1 MAGRGGWGRG
11 GGFQRYVP
19 PVPFVLFPEDINLP
33 DAKPAEID
41 RYTMKLLKWDNQFNS
56 YFKAAAYYLE
66 EKEEVKGRKRMH
78 VETYSDKKKKKNFT
92 RDSLSQ
98 VLHFEG
104 FAKELIPGKKM
115 WRSRKKMRWNPEADM
130 TQKKFFEELEKKL
143 KVSLRKRV
151 NIKAKKKE
159 KKKVKTKMKMKRR
172 IRSPREILMMV
183 TIIRMI
189 MLMMMKTIIMMLN
202 LVMMK
207 ISCKLSI
214 WRMIVY
220 SSLFQGL

>member
-143 KVSLRKRV
+143 K
-151 NIKAKKKE
+151 KE
-159 KKKVKTKMKMKRR
+159 EGKHKGEEEGEEESEDEDENEEEDQESEGDFNDGDYNQNDYVDDDEDDYNDVE
-172 IRSPREILMMV
+172 PGYDED
-183 TIIRMI
+183 I
-189 MLMMMKTIIMMLN
+189 M
-202 LVMMK
+202 
-207 ISCKLSI
+207 
-214 WRMIVY
+214 
-220 SSLFQGL
+220 

>member
-104 FAKELIPGKKM
+104 FAKELIP
-115 WRSRKKMRWNPEADM
+115 DM

-143 KVSLRKRV
+143 KEEGKHKGEEEGEEESEDEDENEEEDQESEGDFNDGDYNQNDYVDDDEDDYNDV
-151 NIKAKKKE
+151 E
-159 KKKVKTKMKMKRR
+159 
-172 IRSPREILMMV
+172 PG
-183 TIIRMI
+183 
-189 MLMMMKTIIMMLN
+189 
-202 LVMMK
+202 
-207 ISCKLSI
+207 
-214 WRMIVY
+214 Y
-220 SSLFQGL
+220 

>member
-143 KVSLRKRV
+143 KEEGKHKGEEEGEEESEDEDENEEEDQESEGDFNDGDYNQNDYVDDDEDDYNDV
-151 NIKAKKKE
+151 E
-159 KKKVKTKMKMKRR
+159 
-172 IRSPREILMMV
+172 PGYDED
-183 TIIRMI
+183 I
-189 MLMMMKTIIMMLN
+189 M
-202 LVMMK
+202 
-207 ISCKLSI
+207 
-214 WRMIVY
+214 
-220 SSLFQGL
+220 